1 VVSATPVAEAVD
13 RDAIDLADPKLHA
26 SERVHE
32 IFRYLRDHE
41 PLFWNRERLEPGFWS
56 VTRYEDCVRVLKDAA
71 SFSSGQT
78 NVLGVHRVFGDKGS
92 GKMLNATDPPRHG
105 DLRRLV
111 NRCFGPRAV
120 AELEPY
126 LRQVVADALEPAF
139 EQERVDL
146 VDVVALLP
154 VAGISALL
162 GVPREDWSMLLR
174 LTSMAFGSFDA
185 EFQLTPDV
193 RANMA
198 QAHGRLLIYCRSLIE
213 ARRSGGGDDIVATLA
228 RAEQDGVLSQE
239 ESALFF
245 DLLLLGGNETTRHG
259 AVGGVLAFVEFPDQW
274 ARLKEDR
281 SLLGGAVDE
290 VLRWTS
296 PSRHVLRRATRD
308 VELHSRVIRA
318 GDDVVVWHA
327 SSNRDERAF
336 PEPDRFDVGRTPNA
350 HAAFGSGPHYCLGAP
365 LANLELRVF
374 LDELAE
380 RVEEIELLAPPER
393 LQSAVISGIK
403 HLPARLGRA

>member
-1 VVSATPVAEAVD
+1 VTIASPVAEAVD
-13 RDAIDLADPKLHA
+13 RDAIDLADPALHA
-26 SERVHE
+26 SDRIHE

-41 PLFWNRERLEPGFWS
+41 PLFWNPERREPGFWA

-71 SFSSGQT
+71 GFSSAQT

-120 AELEPY
+120 AGLEPY
-126 LRQVVADALEPAF
+126 LRQVVADALEPAL
-139 EQERVDL
+139 ERERTDL

-162 GVPREDWSMLLR
+162 GVPQEDWGMLLR
-174 LTSMAFGSFDA
+174 LTTMAFGSADA

-213 ARRSGGGDDIVATLA
+213 TRREGGDDIVATLA
-228 RAEQDGVLSQE
+228 RAEQDGVLSEE

-259 AVGGVLAFVEFPDQW
+259 AVGGVVALVEFPEQW

-281 SLLGGAVDE
+281 SLVDTAVDE
-290 VLRWTS
+290 LLRWTS

-336 PEPDRFDVGRTPNA
+336 PDADRFDVGRVPNG

-374 LDELAE
+374 LDELLDRVAE
-380 RVEEIELLAPPER
+380 VEPLAPPER
-393 LQSAVISGIK
+393 LVSAVISGIK
-403 HLPARLGRA
+403 HFPVRLRRA